1 MRILI
6 ADDEQSIVDLLTIYL
21 EREGYECLRAEDG
34 QEALEILDRD
44 ATIDLALLDIN
55 MPKKDG
61 LEVLTQLRS
70 QASDLP
76 VIFISAKN
84 SPQDR
89 IQGLMKGAHDYII
102 KPFDPLEVIFKVKSV
117 MQNRQVQAQPS
128 NKQGQD
134 KLKVKSLEIDRRAHS
149 VTTTGGEEI
158 KLTSLEF
165 NILYLLASNTG
176 QVFSADEIAK
186 AIWEDGS
193 GSSKTVMV
201 HVSNLRN
208 KLDAACKPDKI
219 IQTVWGVGYKIEE

>member
-21 EREGYECLRAEDG
+21 ENEGYECVRAEDG
-34 QEALEILDRD
+34 EEALEKIKKDKS
-44 ATIDLALLDIN
+44 IDLALLDIN
-55 MPKKDG
+55 MPKLNG
-61 LEVLTQLRS
+61 LEVLTTLRNQGS
-70 QASDLP
+70 ALP

-89 IQGLMKGAHDYII
+89 IQGLIKGAHDYII
-102 KPFDPLEVIFKVKSV
+102 KPFEPLEVIFKIKSV
-117 MQNRQVQAQPS
+117 MQNHQIQTRDQSTS
-128 NKQGQD
+128 NSD
-134 KLKVKSLEIDRRAHS
+134 RVKVKSLEIDRRAHS
-149 VTTTGGEEI
+149 VTTSSGEEI

-165 NILYLLASNTG
+165 NILYLLSTNLG
-176 QVFSADEIAK
+176 RVFSADEIGQ
-186 AIWEDGS
+186 AIWEEGS

>member
-21 EREGYECLRAEDG
+21 ENEGYECVRAEDG
-34 QEALEILDRD
+34 EEALEILQKD
-44 ATIDLALLDIN
+44 TSIDLALLDIN
-55 MPKKDG
+55 MPKKTG
-61 LEVLTQLRS
+61 LEVLTTLRN
-70 QASDLP
+70 QGAELP

-102 KPFDPLEVIFKVKSV
+102 KPFEPLEVIFKIKSV
-117 MQNRQVQAQPS
+117 MQNHQLQNQDQQAANPY
-128 NKQGQD
+128 KI
-134 KLKVKSLEIDRRAHS
+134 KVKSLEIDRRAHS
-149 VTTTGGEEI
+149 VTTSSGEEI

-165 NILYLLASNTG
+165 NILYLLASNLG
-176 QVFSADEIAK
+176 QVFSADEIGQAL
-186 AIWEDGS
+186 WEDGS